1 MITRHPL
8 TREEI
13 TAVATDWFPGCVY
26 FRCPRT
32 GLEWLDPAP
41 PSVFPDFSVYADRL
55 QREGNPVVFR
65 DHSPPFERA
74 AHAWV
79 RAHIPAG
86 ATVVELFA
94 ETGRFAWHIRRDG
107 YRVQLADP
115 VANHITTLQRH
126 GFVAVQAA
134 EVGSLPVSWGEPTA
148 VIVLESLIRVSAP
161 RDFLASIQ
169 KRWPRARLYL
179 TVPSP
184 RRPLK
189 LDDVNHRGGFPPD
202 FLTRWTRPA
211 LHEALTLAGYQA
223 DTALVTPASHR
234 YVEPGRWKRRLFNLA
249 FDLMLRAN
257 REFEFSYAAWGVP
270 RA

>member
-1 MITRHPL
+1 MITRHPI
-8 TREEI
+8 TREE
-13 TAVATDWFPGCVY
+13 TAVTATDWFSGCSY
-26 FRCPRT
+26 LRCPRT
-32 GLEWLDPAP
+32 GFEWLDPAP

-55 QREGNPVVFR
+55 LREDNPVALR

-74 AHAWV
+74 ADAWV
-79 RAHIPAG
+79 RTHVPTG

-94 ETGRFAWHIRRDG
+94 ETGRFAWHLRRNG

-115 VANHITTLQRH
+115 VTNHVATLQRH
-126 GFVAVQAA
+126 GFCAVQFAD
-134 EVGSLPVSWGEPTA
+134 VGSIPGSWSDPAA
-148 VIVLESLIRVSAP
+148 VVVLESLIRLPDP
-161 RDFLASIQ
+161 RGFLESIRS
-169 KRWPRARLYL
+169 RWPRALIYV

-189 LDDVNHRGGFPPD
+189 LADVDHRGGFPPD

-211 LHEALTLAGYQA
+211 LHEALTLAGYDVNSA
-223 DTALVTPASHR
+223 TLTPASHR
-234 YVEPGRWKRRLFNLA
+234 FVEPGRWKRRLFNVA